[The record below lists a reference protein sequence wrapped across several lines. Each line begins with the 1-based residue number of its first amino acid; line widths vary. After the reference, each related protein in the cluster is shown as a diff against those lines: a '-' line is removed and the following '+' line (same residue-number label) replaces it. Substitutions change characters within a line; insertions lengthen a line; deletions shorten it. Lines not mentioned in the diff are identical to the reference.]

1 MVMFPQSGTR
11 GGIARRH
18 NNRPVVS
25 CEELVN
31 MMANI
36 VILIAIL
43 SISLLFWVVSMT
55 ASTYYDNL
63 RPVSPWRWMFSV
75 MVPLI
80 ITSHAVKRKSL
91 DRSGAIGALIVGIIL
106 TVANFSFFSA
116 LLTFFVSSSKLTK
129 WKAEAKKR
137 LDAEYKEGGQ
147 RNWLQ
152 VFCNGGI
159 PTEIALLYMIE
170 NGPGEI
176 AINFTKQY
184 TASWMCLSL
193 LGALACS
200 SGDTW
205 ASEIGSVASKKQPRL
220 ITTWEKVP
228 IGTNGG
234 VTLVG
239 LVASLLGGTV
249 VGLAYLL
256 TQLIFVDDLDSS
268 PPQWPVVLYGA
279 AAGFFG
285 SILDSCLGAT
295 MQYSG
300 FDEDNGMV
308 VHHITPNGRHI
319 SGKPILD
326 NNAVNLFSAIIIAL
340 LLPGITWPFWP
351 RQLTI

>member
-1 MVMFPQSGTR
+1 
-11 GGIARRH
+11 
-18 NNRPVVS
+18 
-25 CEELVN
+25 

-75 MVPLI
+75 IVPLI

-152 VFCNGGI
+152 VFCNGSI

>member
-1 MVMFPQSGTR
+1 MVMSPQNG
-11 GGIARRH
+11 ARRGTARRQ

-43 SISLLFWVVSMT
+43 ALSLLFWVVSMT

-75 MVPLI
+75 IVPLI
-80 ITSHAVKRKSL
+80 ITSHALKGKSL

-116 LLTFFVSSSKLTK
+116 LLTFFVTSSKLSK

-137 LDAEYKEGGQ
+137 LDAEYKE
-147 RNWLQ
+147 
-152 VFCNGGI
+152 
-159 PTEIALLYMIE
+159 
-170 NGPGEI
+170 
-176 AINFTKQY
+176 
-184 TASWMCLSL
+184 
-193 LGALACS
+193 
-200 SGDTW
+200 
-205 ASEIGSVASKKQPRL
+205 
-220 ITTWEKVP
+220 
-228 IGTNGG
+228 GTNGG

-256 TQLIFVDDLDSS
+256 TQLMFVDDLDSS

-279 AAGFFG
+279 VAGFFG

-326 NNAVNLFSAIIIAL
+326 NNAVNLFSVIIIAL

-351 RQLTI
+351 RQQTI